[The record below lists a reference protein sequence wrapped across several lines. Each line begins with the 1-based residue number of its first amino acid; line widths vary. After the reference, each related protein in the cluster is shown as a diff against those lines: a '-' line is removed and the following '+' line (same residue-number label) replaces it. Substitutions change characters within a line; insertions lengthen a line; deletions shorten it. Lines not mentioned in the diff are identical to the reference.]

1 MKKLFRAA
9 KVDAN
14 QGEIVEALRAH
25 GCEVLSLAP
34 MGSGCPDLL
43 VWTPYAS
50 NGFREGLDGRTFLIE
65 VKDGSKPPS
74 ARKLTPD
81 QVKFHSEWPG
91 EINIVNNVAEAL
103 RAAGIEVEK

>member
-14 QGEIVEALRAH
+14 QGEIVKALRAH

-34 MGSGCPDLL
+34 MGGGCPDLL
-43 VWTPYAS
+43 VWTPYTYLLGMGVRVS
-50 NGFREGLDGRTFLIE
+50 NGGRHLLFE

-81 QVKFHSEWPG
+81 QERWHDDWAGWP
-91 EINIVNNVAEAL
+91 VYVVCSVQEAL
-103 RAAGIEVEK
+103 DLIR